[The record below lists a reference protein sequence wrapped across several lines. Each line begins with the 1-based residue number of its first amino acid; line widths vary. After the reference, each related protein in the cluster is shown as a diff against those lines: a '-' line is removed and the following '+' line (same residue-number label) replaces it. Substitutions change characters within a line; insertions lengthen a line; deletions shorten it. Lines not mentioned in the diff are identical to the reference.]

1 MINNTGPHSS
11 VNNSYAINSASAS
24 RLESAP
30 ARTFQM
36 LTIRPFAKMGQRH
49 GPLGEPPILVIPDLL
64 RPDRRRARHYE
75 DGNGRAKRAAHHSH
89 RANMLPGCIATVRSH
104 LDLL

>member
-36 LTIRPFAKMGQRH
+36 LTIRPFAMMGQRH